1 EYAVGITWDQ
11 AVSNFI
17 DEGYPMEGVIPE
29 EGVGYDLDVI
39 WVYKGHEDNESVQ
52 KVIDYVGSEAG
63 MESAGEHRSMVTK
76 LGVEGTVGDTEPNLI
91 DYDARSEEH
100 TSELQSRFDLVCS
113 LLLEK

>member
-1 EYAVGITWDQ
+1 
-11 AVSNFI
+11 
-17 DEGYPMEGVIPE
+17 MEGVIPE

-76 LGVEGTVGDTEPNLI
+76 PGVEGTVGDTEPNLI
-91 DYDARSEEH
+91 DYDERSEERRVGK
-100 TSELQSRFDLVCS
+100 ESRYRCRYS
-113 LLLEK
+113 GWKMKR